1 MRLINRICAYLLG
14 VIIVLYLITGYAI
27 RSPVKFERIFPWLS
41 NIRLAVILHLDWLD
55 LVLIPLFLF
64 HCLISLRMIIVKKD
78 AKRFKGVDFV
88 FITIGIILLAAFLY
102 LRF

>member
-27 RSPVKFERIFPWLS
+27 RSPVKFERIFPGL
-41 NIRLAVILHLDWLD
+41 NITRLAVNLHLDWLD

-64 HCLISLRMIIVKKD
+64 HCLTSLRFIIVKKD